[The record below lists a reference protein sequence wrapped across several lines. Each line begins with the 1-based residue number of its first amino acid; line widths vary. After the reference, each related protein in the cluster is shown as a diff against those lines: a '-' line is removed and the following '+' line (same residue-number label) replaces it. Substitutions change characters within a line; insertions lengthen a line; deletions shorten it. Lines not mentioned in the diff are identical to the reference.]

1 MKTMKNKIKMLA
13 YLLCLSTLTGCNS
26 KDKIDVVGDG
36 MYYVDHTLDDVIG
49 NDGYVTNSHNFMEKF
64 INEFGPYLSDSQ
76 FNSMIDNLN
85 YKYNFDNWYHYYQM
99 VGDVLKLDEN
109 KDGYCFFK
117 TFSVL
122 VANEMYKYDSETSIE
137 KRSYLEKYLKDLNIL
152 VTKDDFYEAMFTGDV
167 EKVISTIERETGSV
181 GECYARDLV
190 NQFTIA
196 YTLDPLDPNYEEFV
210 KKQEEILDDLMSKLI
225 ISKTEANVGYYNTV
239 VGRAF
244 NNGIYFGGKDDID
257 YRLGEEKYR
266 LIIPTLDSTKSL
278 TLPYYML
285 NSTASR
291 DECMLVSA
299 VEYLMA
305 DFNESNYGNI
315 LDLLSYLV
323 DWEVLEECREI
334 ENGAHVFDVLYN
346 EVKEYFKT
354 EEEFAEFI
362 VDVENRDT
370 NVGKKYMDIL
380 KIRLT
385 KGNHYENLALFQN
398 FLGFYNSHV
407 IYQYLTMEI
416 EFEVLKMNEHEAN
429 ATYGKPWIENY
440 LFWDYDARKDIEE
453 IQKYFDNQE
462 LGTYLLT
469 NDVFRNRDF
478 RTPNYTYINY
488 ELADILSTEIA
499 PEHIIFNNQNIIYY
513 DIPENF
519 LDGSCVRTEFNIEK
533 KLMLTEVF
541 GIKETIEINGV
552 MKDVL
557 IVSFKEG
564 DSVDNYPIV
573 RFKANAND
581 VIDKEKSMRLVYEK

>member
-1 MKTMKNKIKMLA
+1 MKTTKNKIKMLA
-13 YLLCLSTLTGCNS
+13 YLLCLSTLAGCNS

-49 NDGYVTNSHNFMEKF
+49 NDTYVTNSHNFMEKF
-64 INEFGPYLSDSQ
+64 INEFGPFLSDSQ

-109 KDGYCFFK
+109 KDGYYFFK

-122 VANEMYKYDSETSIE
+122 VANEMYKYDSETSTE
-137 KRSYLEKYLKDLNIL
+137 KRPYLEKYLKDLNIL
-152 VTKDDFYEAMFTGDV
+152 VTKDDFYEAIFTGDI

-181 GECYARDLV
+181 GKRYARDLV

-210 KKQEEILDDLMSKLI
+210 KKQESILDDLMARLI
-225 ISKTEANVGYYNTV
+225 ISKTEANVEYYGTV
-239 VGRAF
+239 AGHTF
-244 NNGIYFGGKDDID
+244 NNGIYFGGKNDID
-257 YRLGEEKYR
+257 YHLGEEKYH
-266 LIIPTLDSTKSL
+266 LIIPTLDSTKNL

-291 DECMLVSA
+291 EECMLVSA

-323 DWEVLEECREI
+323 DWEVLEECCEI
-334 ENGAHVFDVLYN
+334 ENGAQVFDVLYN
-346 EVKEYFKT
+346 EVKEYFNT

-370 NVGKKYMDIL
+370 SVGKKYMDIL

-385 KGNHYENLALFQN
+385 KGNYYENLALFQN
-398 FLGFYNSHV
+398 FLEFYNSHV
-407 IYQYLTMEI
+407 IYQYPTMEI
-416 EFEVLKMNEHEAN
+416 EFEVLKMNEHEAT
-429 ATYGKPWIENY
+429 ASYGKPWIENY

-453 IQKYFDNQE
+453 IQEYFDNQE

-478 RTPNYTYINY
+478 RETNYTYINY

-499 PEHIIFNNQNIIYY
+499 PEHTIFNNQNIIYY
-513 DIPENF
+513 DIPEKF
-519 LDGSCVRTEFNIEK
+519 LDGSCVSTEFNIEK

-552 MKDVL
+552 MKDVF
-557 IVSFKEG
+557 IVSFKKG

-573 RFKANAND
+573 RFKANASD
-581 VIDKEKSMRLVYEK
+581 VINREKNMRLVYEK